1 MSAAQRTK
9 LWQYFTALFGN
20 ELTAA
25 TAKADQPAWVTTP
38 LLDHQRSAVKA
49 ALDLEVAKGGLDVG
63 PLPGEEHG
71 GTFFTTYGILGD
83 RVGSGKSLIAL
94 SLVKQPPPS
103 DHMMEYTW
111 RSCGASDNAVGLL
124 RRKQQTEL
132 DFTNDAARTPI
143 DTALF
148 LIPHSLMGQWAD
160 YVKRDTTLKCLFVKA
175 RKDAAG
181 DELTLEKLRAYDAI
195 FVSTTMWREFS
206 YNSPLELMLWSR
218 FFMDEADS
226 AVLSMGS
233 VPHARFVWLISA
245 SWMNLIFPNGA
256 HLNISSAYSPPV
268 GTSSEIT
275 RRVRRFVVGDH
286 LMLEGTRNVFVRRLC
301 GSYSISGYNLTCLN
315 SVMFQATR
323 MVIQNSEE
331 YVRQSFHIPPIH
343 HLRYLCLAPPNIQV
357 LSNMISADMMERLH
371 AGDAEGVL
379 EMLGMTAKTAEDIT
393 TAITES
399 IEKELASV
407 RKLYD
412 FKKTME
418 YATESSK
425 QKALEHLEDKMAR
438 LQSRIDAIQNR
449 LKNPAD
455 EQCPI
460 CFCEV
465 NRPALTPCCRHL
477 FCFECICEVMKR
489 TSVCPMCRETIPN
502 IQAVQVIGGGAGAG
516 AAEAAEAKPVE
527 PELKTKQEQFR
538 EFLVANPTARVL
550 MFSGYDAT
558 FAGLSSVLET
568 DGVSHATLQGSQA
581 RIAKLIRE
589 FEAGKYRVLFLNARN
604 MGAGLNITPAT
615 HVVLYHRMS
624 AETQNQIIGRAMR
637 MGRTAPLTVVHLL
650 HGNEMTVADA
660 PGEAVSPHVISHV

>member
-1 MSAAQRTK
+1 VE
-9 LWQYFTALFGN
+9 FT
-20 ELTAA
+20 
-25 TAKADQPAWVTTP
+25 P
-38 LLDHQRSAVKA
+38 
-49 ALDLEVAKGGLDVG
+49 DV
-63 PLPGEEHG
+63 
-71 GTFFTTYGILGD
+71 
-83 RVGSGKSLIAL
+83 
-94 SLVKQPPPS
+94 
-103 DHMMEYTW
+103 
-111 RSCGASDNAVGLL
+111 
-124 RRKQQTEL
+124 
-132 DFTNDAARTPI
+132 ARTPI

-160 YVKRDTTLKCLFVKA
+160 YVKRDTNLKCLFIKTK
-175 RKDAAG
+175 KDATG
-181 DELTLEKLRAYDAI
+181 EELTVEKLRTYDAI
-195 FVSTTMWREFS
+195 FVSTTMWRDFS
-206 YNSPLELMLWSR
+206 YNAPLDLVLWSR

-226 AVLSMGS
+226 ATVSMGS
-233 VPHARFVWLISA
+233 IPHARFIWLISA
-245 SWMNLIFPNGA
+245 SWMNLIFSHGA
-256 HLNISSAYSPPV
+256 YLNVQNAYSPPPTV
-268 GTSSEIT
+268 SSEISKK
-275 RRVRRFVVGDH
+275 VRRFVTGEH
-286 LMLEGTRNVFVRRLC
+286 MHLEGTRNVFVRKLC
-301 GSYSISGYNLTCLN
+301 GSYSLSNYNLSSLN

-323 MVIQNSEE
+323 MLVHSSED
-331 YVRQSFHIPPIH
+331 YVRASFHIPPIH

-357 LSNMISADMMERLH
+357 LSNMISAEMMERLH

-379 EMLGMTAKTAEDIT
+379 EMLGMTTKSAEDIT
-393 TAITES
+393 TAITDS
-399 IEKELASV
+399 IQKELDGV

-465 NRPALTPCCRHL
+465 QKPALTPCCRHL
-477 FCFECICEVMKR
+477 FCFGCICEVMKR

-502 IQAVQVIGGGAGAG
+502 IQAVQVIGG
-516 AAEAAEAKPVE
+516 AAESSGDTEEPAKTEEAKPE
-527 PELKTKQEQFR
+527 ILTKQEQFR
-538 EFLVANPTARVL
+538 AFLKANPDARVL

-558 FAGLSSVLET
+558 FSGLSNVLLT

-589 FEAGKYRVLFLNARN
+589 FEAGKYRVLFLNSRN
-604 MGAGLNITPAT
+604 MGAGLNIMPAT

-637 MGRTAPLTVVHLL
+637 MGRTQSLTVVHLL
-650 HGNEMTVADA
+650 HGNEMTASDAADVVN
-660 PGEAVSPHVISHV
+660 PNVISHV

>member
-1 MSAAQRTK
+1 MSAAQRAK
-9 LWQYFTALFGN
+9 LWNFFTALFGN
-20 ELTAA
+20 ELTAESG
-25 TAKADQPAWVTTP
+25 KAEQPSWIKTT
-38 LLDHQRSAVKA
+38 LLDHQRSAVQA
-49 ALDLEVAKGGLDVG
+49 ALDLEKAKGGIDVG
-63 PLPGEEHG
+63 PLPGEEYG

-94 SLVKQPPPS
+94 SLVKQPPPC

-132 DFTNDAARTPI
+132 EFNTDAQRTPLH
-143 DTALF
+143 TALF

-160 YVKRDTTLKCLFVKA
+160 YVKRDTDLNCLFVKA
-175 RKDAAG
+175 KKDAQEDA
-181 DELTLEKLRAYDAI
+181 LTLEKIRGYDAV

-206 YNSPLELMLWSR
+206 YNVPMDTILWSR

-226 AVLSMGS
+226 ATVSMGS

-245 SWMNLIFPNGA
+245 SWMNLIFSNGA
-256 HLNISSAYSPPV
+256 YLNTSSAYSPPPTV
-268 GTSSEIT
+268 GSEIAKK
-275 RRVRRFVVGDH
+275 VRRFVVGDH
-286 LMLEGTRNVFVRRLC
+286 LHLEGTRNVFVRKLC
-301 GSYSISGYNLTCLN
+301 GSYSLSGYNLSSLN

-323 MVIQNSEE
+323 MLIQNSED
-331 YVRQSFHIPPIH
+331 YVRASFHIPPIH
-343 HLRYLCLAPPNIQV
+343 HLRFLCQAPPNIQI
-357 LSNMISADMMERLH
+357 LSNMISAEMMERLH

-379 EMLGMTAKTAEDIT
+379 EMLGMTAKSAEDIT
-393 TAITES
+393 TAITDS
-399 IEKELASV
+399 IQKELDGV

-425 QKALEHLEDKMAR
+425 AKALEHLEDKMAR

-465 NRPALTPCCRHL
+465 QKPALTPCCRHL
-477 FCFECICEVMKR
+477 FCFGCICEVMKR
-489 TSVCPMCRETIPN
+489 TTVCPMCRETIPN
-502 IQAVQVIGGGAGAG
+502 IQAVQVIGGADPDSS
-516 AAEAAEAKPVE
+516 EATDKSEEEAKPQI
-527 PELKTKQEQFR
+527 LTKQEQFR
-538 EFLVANPTARVL
+538 AFLQANPDARVL

-558 FAGLSSVLET
+558 FSGLSNVLET
-568 DGVSHATLQGSQA
+568 DGISHATLQGSQA

-589 FEAGKYRVLFLNARN
+589 FEAGKYRVLFLNSRN

-650 HGNEMTVADA
+650 HGNEMTASDAADV
-660 PGEAVSPHVISHV
+660 VSPHVISHV